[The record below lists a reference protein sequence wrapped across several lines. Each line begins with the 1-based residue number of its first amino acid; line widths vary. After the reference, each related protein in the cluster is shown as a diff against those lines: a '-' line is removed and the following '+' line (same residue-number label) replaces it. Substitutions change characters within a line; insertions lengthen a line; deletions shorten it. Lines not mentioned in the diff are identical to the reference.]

1 MSSSST
7 ASGKEHLRERMPR
20 PDVPSNP
27 TSTDNA
33 QNTVKSL
40 NKEEADKID
49 NKKRTYGR
57 TPEGKG
63 MPCRCENAK
72 HSMADTIVP

>member
-1 MSSSST
+1 MLIS
-7 ASGKEHLRERMPR
+7 KEHLRERMSR
-20 PDVPSNP
+20 PDMPTNP
-27 TSTDNA
+27 TPIDNA

-40 NKEEADKID
+40 NQEEADKTD

-63 MPCRCENAK
+63 MPCCCKNTK
-72 HSMADTIVP
+72 HGYG